1 MGISLNQIRKILHPE
16 KVYDPTDDFR
26 IIDSWTE
33 YDDENTSINPNDRQL
48 EFLCYEIE
56 VMNPETG
63 NRQRLYKAIKFARTQ
78 RVSAGLRQST
88 ALMDMMSQLLT
99 GLWASKTNLIVMIAN
114 VIKPEPLGVL
124 FLYGTQATGLTI
136 EDAKEG
142 CELSFQ
148 GLIDSM
154 KGSFKTVQLRCLNA
168 KEMEWLREKMYHMQ
182 FMTAV
187 RGIPK
192 ANPEGEDLGN
202 KGFGK
207 SNLNPDSHGTLEE
220 MIVGMSDHEYVIE
233 ILSTRVN
240 QRTLEGWQRQTQKD
254 MTLWNEQLQG
264 QKGISANVSLPIMY
278 TANASQSQG
287 WSKAYT
293 DANSVNYGTSENYG
307 QTTGQS
313 VGQALSQTYANSLSY
328 TRGQSVTNG
337 YTHGITQGQ
346 SLTLGQTT
354 GQSIGTGMSVSNST
368 GNSLGLSYNQ
378 NDGIS
383 NNFSTSQ
390 STNVGQGQSL
400 NVSQGHSEGSSYSFN
415 QGQSASS
422 SHSIGSSQSLG
433 YSQGQNVSMSNSA
446 SVSENSGYGSSSG
459 YSHSTGNS
467 ESSGLSIGGNVGFS
481 NSHGTS
487 SSTSIGGSVGYMG
500 TGLNVG
506 SSDSTTASFAASQG
520 SNASLSNSAGHTTSD
535 SASYGSSTN
544 YSSGV
549 SQSESISSGQNVGIS
564 QNFGASENY
573 GTTVGNS
580 IGQSWGA
587 SASNSLSYGTG
598 QSINISNGA
607 SDSYSSGLSSSVG
620 QGLSYN
626 ASDSQ
631 SIGQT
636 LNQSQSFSTSVSQG
650 QSVSESQSVSQSYG
664 NSVSESAGQ
673 TSSQGYSQN
682 VGSSESVT
690 QGRGTSQS
698 QGQSTSTSNG
708 TSGGTAIGTG
718 SSMGFVASIGYNKSH
733 QWVNQEVKD
742 LLEVLEYQNERLKM
756 GTNAGKGAFYTYVYV
771 GCPTKKALAAAR
783 AVAHTAWHNSDTK
796 VQPLQV
802 LNLSEHEQKH
812 LLYHFAAFS
821 ADITRE
827 NVFGVDEFKY
837 CTVLFPNEFAAYT
850 HLPRMNVGGIE
861 TIAQDIPK
869 FTVPA
874 MMSGDI
880 FMGYVVNPEVYSYK
894 TGNISPNKYRIDES
908 MLMHG
913 YVTGT
918 SRSGKTVTAMRFIS
932 ELAQI
937 KRKDTGKRLR
947 IVVMDPKQD
956 WRALARFVE
965 PERFKFYSMGNTK
978 FHPIK
983 LNPWKIPLGVDPQQ
997 WIDTVIGIYCRAY
1010 GFLERGKQMIAQV
1023 VFGLY
1028 DEAGIFPKAKTE
1040 DMGDGVSVK
1049 SLNQELELTKEQIT
1063 EMSSYVCF
1071 EKIYKK
1077 FSDKR
1082 DELVGGGKAGNDTKD
1097 AYERILER
1105 MSCFSRP
1112 YSIEYKLY
1120 GTEKGLSIDELIGG
1134 DDVTVLESKGLE
1146 DTFKNFIFGAITSG
1160 FFRYAI
1166 SNDGGFKAEN
1176 QYETVLVIE
1185 EANEVLTGNDKA
1197 GKGGDTVSLPG
1208 PSEFELILDQAA
1220 GYGLFIFAITQK
1232 IADMPRSVLANAG
1245 INFIGRIAPEEDKNV
1260 AIHAMARESRIDD
1273 RDLVT
1278 WLPRQ
1283 PIGWFI
1289 CRTSRAFN
1297 FLDSE
1302 PVLVAVSA
1310 LNVKTPSNL
1319 ELDDILAKKEAILLA
1334 KEIAER
1340 KRVVSEITS

>member
-1 MGISLNQIRKILHPE
+1 MGISLNQIRRVVHPE
-16 KVYDPTDDFR
+16 RMYNPTDDFR
-26 IIDSWTE
+26 ILDSWTE
-33 YDDENTSINPNDRQL
+33 YDDDNVGINPSDRQL

-63 NRQRLYKAIKFARTQ
+63 KRQKLYKAIKFARTQ
-78 RVSAGLRQST
+78 RVSASLRQST
-88 ALMDMMSQLLT
+88 SLMDMMSQLLT
-99 GLWASKTNLIVMIAN
+99 GLWASNTNLIVMIAN

-136 EDAKEG
+136 DEAKEG
-142 CELSFQ
+142 CELTFQ
-148 GLIDSM
+148 GLIDSI
-154 KGSFKTVQLRCLNA
+154 KGSFKTVQLRGLNA
-168 KEMEWLREKMYHMQ
+168 KEMEWLREKMYHME

-192 ANPEGEDLGN
+192 ANPQGEDLGN

-207 SNLNPDSHGTLEE
+207 ANINPDSHGTLEE

-240 QRTLEGWQRQTQKD
+240 QRTLEGWQRQTQRD

-264 QKGISANVSLPIMY
+264 QKGISANISLPIMY
-278 TANASQSQG
+278 TANASQSEG

-293 DANSVNYGTSENYG
+293 DADSVNYGTSENYG
-307 QTTGQS
+307 QTVGQS
-313 VGQALSQTYANSLSY
+313 VGEALSQTYAESLSY
-328 TRGQSVTNG
+328 SQGQSVTNG
-337 YTHGITQGQ
+337 YTHGITEGQ
-346 SLTLGQTT
+346 SLTLGQTA
-354 GQSIGTGMSVSNST
+354 GQTVGTGASLST
-368 GNSLGLSYNQ
+368 SSGNSLGLSYNQ

-383 NNFSTSQ
+383 NNFSSSQ

-400 NVSQGHSEGSSYSFN
+400 NTTQGHSEGSSYGLN

-422 SHSIGSSQSLG
+422 SHSIGSSESLG
-433 YSQGQNVSMSNSA
+433 YNQSNTVSLSNNA
-446 SVSENSGYGSSSG
+446 SISETAGWGANRGYTHTAGTTEG
-459 YSHSTGNS
+459 
-467 ESSGLSIGGNVGFS
+467 SGLN
-481 NSHGTS
+481 
-487 SSTSIGGSVGYMG
+487 IGGSVNFGSSG
-500 TGLNVG
+500 SQSETNGASGGFSVNVG
-506 SSDSTTASFAASQG
+506 VGGGVNTNHSDTTTVGFTAGQG
-520 SNASLSNSAGHTTSD
+520 ANASLNSSASLSKSDSLTAGSSINYSNGVTQSEGITQGQSAGTSQ
-535 SASYGSSTN
+535 T
-544 YSSGV
+544 
-549 SQSESISSGQNVGIS
+549 
-564 QNFGASENY
+564 FGASENY

-580 IGQSWGA
+580 IGQSWGS
-587 SASNSLSYGTG
+587 SASDSISYGTG

-607 SDSYSSGLSSSVG
+607 SNSYGAGKTSSVG

-626 ASDSQ
+626 ANDSQ

-636 LNQSQSFSTSVSQG
+636 LNQSQSLSSSISQG

-664 NSVSESAGQ
+664 NTVSESAGK

-690 QGRGTSQS
+690 QGRGTSTS
-698 QGQSTSTSNG
+698 KGTSTSTS
-708 TSGGTAIGTG
+708 SGSTGGMAIGTG

-733 QWVNQEVKD
+733 QWLNQEVKD
-742 LLEVLEYQNERLKM
+742 LLEILEYQNERLKM
-756 GTNAGKGAFYTYVYV
+756 GTNAGRGAFYTYVYI
-771 GCPTKKALAAAR
+771 GCPTKKALAAAK
-783 AVAHTAWHNSDTK
+783 AVAHTSWHNSDAKT
-796 VQPLQV
+796 QPLQV

-827 NVFGVDEFKY
+827 RVFGVDEFKY

-874 MMSGDI
+874 QMQGDI

-894 TGNISPNKYRIDES
+894 TGNISPNKYRMDES

-937 KRKDTGKRLR
+937 RRKDTGKRLR

-965 PERFKFYSMGNTK
+965 PERFKFFSMGNTK

-1028 DEAGIFPKAKTE
+1028 DEAGIFPKDTQE
-1040 DMGDGVSVK
+1040 GDG
-1049 SLNQELELTKEQIT
+1049 LTREEIT
-1063 EMSSYVCF
+1063 ELSAYVCF
-1071 EKIYKK
+1071 DKIYKK
-1077 FSDKR
+1077 FAEKR
-1082 DELVGGGKAGNDTKD
+1082 DELIGAGRAGNDTKD

-1105 MSCFSRP
+1105 LSCFSRP

-1120 GTEKGLSIDELIGG
+1120 GTEEGQSIDELIGG

-1197 GKGGDTVSLPG
+1197 GKGSDSVSLPG

-1302 PVLVAVSA
+1302 PVLVAISA

-1319 ELDDILAKKEAILLA
+1319 ELDDILARKEAILLA
-1334 KEIAER
+1334 RKIAKHR
-1340 KRVVSEITS
+1340 KIIDMPEDDNGTPDD